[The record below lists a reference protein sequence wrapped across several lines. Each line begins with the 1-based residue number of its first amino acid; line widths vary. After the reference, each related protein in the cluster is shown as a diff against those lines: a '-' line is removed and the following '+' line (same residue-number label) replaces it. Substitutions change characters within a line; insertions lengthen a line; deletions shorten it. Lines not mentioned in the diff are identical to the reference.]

1 MHDLGTVLE
10 VVERDVLVAESGSL
24 MKSLMAVTLYRQPY
38 LRLVLTRETSMP
50 NAIGATVSYMEIRG
64 DTLED
69 LKRSWD
75 EMNLMI
81 LKPVLLQRSGRKKS
95 YWA

>member
-1 MHDLGTVLE
+1 MQDLGIVLE
-10 VVERDVLVAESGSL
+10 VMEQDVLVVESGSL

-50 NAIGATVSYMEIRG
+50 NAIGATVSYTEIKG

-69 LKRSWD
+69 LKKSWD
-75 EMNLMI
+75 EQNLMI
-81 LKPVLLQRSGRKKS
+81 LKPLPPQKNGRKKS
-95 YWA
+95 YWN